1 MPRVLKIKLLQEYS
15 YDYKE
20 GDERILNIKDFVI
33 IFSLVLVNGKRNRV
47 LQVHNSENPN
57 KNEELPVKQRR

>member
-33 IFSLVLVNGKRNRV
+33 IFSLVKKKVKEK
-47 LQVHNSENPN
+47 ENAC
-57 KNEELPVKQRR
+57 